1 MGIPKFA
8 KWLIHRYPT
17 ILKKIKTDQDVPEIG
32 IMAIKQTIFILI
44 LMESSI

>member
-17 ILKKIKTDQDVPEIG
+17 ILKKIKNDQDVPEIG
-32 IMAIKQTIFILI
+32 RVSIKNRQSL
-44 LMESSI
+44 S